1 MAPLYMPCSWSSS
14 HCLTSSE
21 NLRRSSKFKTTL
33 WFFCALEGSTQL
45 ADKLLHLVS
54 QPLLQS
60 AAIQAAPH
68 KPAFHEG
75 TLFVRVLVALLVE
88 VQATS
93 VAQELRIEVPNSH
106 SLSLTPKSMVST
118 RKLLATVVVVVIEAG
133 QELCHGRALSAGLWA
148 KTL

>member
-1 MAPLYMPCSWSSS
+1 M
-14 HCLTSSE
+14 
-21 NLRRSSKFKTTL
+21 
-33 WFFCALEGSTQL
+33 QL

-75 TLFVRVLVALLVE
+75 TLFVRVLVALLFE

-106 SLSLTPKSMVST
+106 SLSLMPKSMVST
-118 RKLLATVVVVVIEAG
+118 HKLLATVAVVVIEAG
-133 QELCHGRALSAGLWA
+133 HRSGDFLLPDHQLSHGLQHKQELCHGRTLSAGLWA